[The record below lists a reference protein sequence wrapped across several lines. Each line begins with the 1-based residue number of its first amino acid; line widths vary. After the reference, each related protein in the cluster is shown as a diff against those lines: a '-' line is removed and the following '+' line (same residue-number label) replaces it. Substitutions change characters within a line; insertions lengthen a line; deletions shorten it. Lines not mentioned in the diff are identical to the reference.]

1 MKKFG
6 THSAILLAATVLFQ
20 GCVIG
25 FPPLVNVESKEAKN
39 ENKESENKEMMK
51 RLDAID
57 KRLAEL
63 EKHQA
68 DEKKP

>member
-1 MKKFG
+1 MV
-6 THSAILLAATVLFQ
+6 TLLAGTVLTQ

-25 FPPLVNVESKEAKN
+25 FPPLVNVESKEAKD
-39 ENKESENKEMMK
+39 ENKEMMK

-57 KRLAEL
+57 RRLAEL